1 MTKPA
6 YYLPRVWEQDYP
18 AFCGLMGRQ
27 IPPTYAAWL
36 EFLAQRRHE
45 ASASHEVMEIE
56 VNPGEFARFCRLT
69 EQKYDQATLARFI
82 ADKAEGH
89 LYE

>member
-6 YYLPRVWEQDYP
+6 CYLPRVWEQDYP
-18 AFCGLMGRQ
+18 AFCWAMGRQ
-27 IPPTYAAWL
+27 VPPTYAAWL
-36 EFLAQRRHE
+36 DLLAQRRRE
-45 ASASHEVMEIE
+45 AGATHEVVDIE

-69 EQKYDQATLARFI
+69 EQKGDQATLTRFI
-82 ADKAEGH
+82 TEKAEGH